1 MATRKG
7 LKFDIRTGREIDDD
21 DPVLRDGQRIF
32 VPLNMCDSQ
41 QREVIQHFQHLRAED
56 ALAQHR
62 PGPRYIVDEAARA
75 RVEQARAEGIRE
87 MCDAWRK
94 PVADAAGEF
103 RGQQPGDVCTVR
115 EGGVD
120 EGSPGHLRMVTGEL
134 RCVPDQRR
142 TDAVP
147 RVMDAATAQRI
158 RDEAWEESVRRDE
171 NAWRGLAR

>member
-41 QREVIQHFQHLRAED
+41 QREVVEHFEHLRADD

-87 MCDAWRK
+87 MCDAWK
-94 PVADAAGEF
+94 NPPAESNI
-103 RGQQPGDVCTVR
+103 T
-115 EGGVD
+115 
-120 EGSPGHLRMVTGEL
+120 GHLNHRLE
-134 RCVPDQRR
+134 CVPDQRR

-158 RDEAWEESVRRDE
+158 RDEAWEESVRADE
-171 NAWRGLAR
+171 NAWRGPAR